1 MSEFIEVQH
10 AEMVFST
17 GRGRFHAL
25 ADVNLTIAKG
35 EFVTLIGHSG
45 CGKSTLLNLLAACC
59 CRPKALCSATTA
71 RSPSPGLSALWC
83 SRTTRCCLG

>member
-45 CGKSTLLNLLAACC
+45 CGKSTLLNLLAGLLLPANL
-59 CRPKALCSATTA
+59 AL
-71 RSPSPGLSALWC
+71 
-83 SRTTRCCLG
+83 LGCT